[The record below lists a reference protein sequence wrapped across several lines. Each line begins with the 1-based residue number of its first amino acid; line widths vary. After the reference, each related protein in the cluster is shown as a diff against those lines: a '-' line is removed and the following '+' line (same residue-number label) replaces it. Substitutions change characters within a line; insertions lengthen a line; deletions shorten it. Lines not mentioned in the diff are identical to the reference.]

1 MRRARIKAEGAGY
14 YHCMSR
20 IIEKRQILGIEEK
33 EKFRKLMRQV
43 EGFSGL
49 EILTYSVISSHWHIL
64 IKVPEPREISDE
76 ELIRRLAFLYEPH
89 QVDQAALILKDYRDR
104 GDDAAAEAFK
114 KTYTYRMYDLGEFF
128 KTLKQRY
135 SQYYNRRTGRCGPL
149 WEQRFKSVLVEGSR
163 HALATMAAYIDLNP
177 VRAGL
182 VEDPKDYRYCGY
194 AEAVAGGKMAREGLS
209 MVMLS
214 LGIHASWAKVHA
226 LYRQHLYVQGRRK
239 GLDPEGRA
247 LKKGFSP
254 EKVEEVLRAGGKLPM
269 HVLLRCR
276 VRYFSD
282 GLALGSREF
291 TDQVFNRYR
300 DQFGSKRETGAR
312 QMRYGD
318 WGGLCTMRDLR
329 LEPVSLP

>member
-1 MRRARIKAEGAGY
+1 MRRSRIKADGSGY

-20 IIEKRQILGIEEK
+20 IIERRPILGSDER

-43 EGFSGL
+43 EGFSGV
-49 EILTYSVISSHWHIL
+49 EILTYSIMSTHWHVL
-64 IKVPEPREISDE
+64 LKVPEPREISDD
-76 ELIRRLAFLYEPH
+76 ELICRLRFLYEPY
-89 QVDQAALILKDYRDR
+89 QVEQAAAILKDYRDR
-104 GDDAAAEAFK
+104 NEDVAAEVFK
-114 KTYTYRMYDLGEFF
+114 KSYTYRMYDLAEFF
-128 KTLKQRY
+128 KTLKQRF
-135 SQYYNRRTGRCGPL
+135 SQYYNRKTGRCGTL
-149 WEQRFKSVLVEGSR
+149 WEQRFKSILVEGSR

-194 AEAVAGGKMAREGLS
+194 AEAIAGVKSARQGLR

-214 LGIHASWAKVHA
+214 LGVDESWSKIRD
-226 LYRQHLYVQGRRK
+226 LYRQHLFVQGRQK

-247 LKKGFSP
+247 IKKGFSP
-254 EKVEEVLRAGGKLPM
+254 EKVEEVLRTGGKLPM
-269 HVLLRCR
+269 HVLLHCR

-282 GLALGSREF
+282 GLVLGSKEF
-291 TDQVFNRYR
+291 TDKVFNRYR
-300 DQFGSKRETGAR
+300 DQFGSKRESGAR
-312 QMRYGD
+312 PMRYGE